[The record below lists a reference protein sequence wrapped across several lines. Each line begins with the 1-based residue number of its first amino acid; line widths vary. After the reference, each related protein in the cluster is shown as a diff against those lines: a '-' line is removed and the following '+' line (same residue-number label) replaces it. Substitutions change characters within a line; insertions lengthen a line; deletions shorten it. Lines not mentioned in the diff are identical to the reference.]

1 MERFIE
7 KNPHEKFDVIVIGGG
22 ISGASVA
29 YEAATRGLKVALL
42 EKKDFSW
49 ATSAA
54 TSKMIH
60 GGLRYLVNGEVRLV
74 RESLRERRVLENIAP
89 NYVYPQPI
97 MMMHHKKPLKNNKR
111 VVKVGMLLYDALS
124 YDKNRTWDPCKRI
137 PAHKT
142 ISRREVLRQEPHV
155 RAEGLAGASVF
166 CDCMSIFPERLT
178 LAFIKSAVAHGAK
191 AANYAKVEGFLMDA
205 GNRVAGVK
213 VKDLLTG
220 EVHDIAGT
228 VTVNCGG
235 PWADLLLDMAKPDG
249 KDAPMLRRSEGIHI
263 ITAKRL
269 LSGQYIVGSMTPS
282 GRHFFLIPWRNHTLI
297 GTTDKPFNGN
307 PDDYRVT
314 RESIMELIDDVNR
327 SFGDGKLSYEDVKHT
342 YGGLRPLVEKETRE
356 TYASSRKYEIY
367 DNKDAGLDGLITV
380 EGGKYTTSRR
390 LAENC
395 LKIVAVKLGRDLGKS
410 VTNKKFLTGCEIKD
424 LNFFMN
430 EARTQDNGLSPAT
443 LEYLAR
449 NYGTEYREIAKL
461 AREDQ
466 SLSETLN
473 NDGEIQA
480 QVVYAVRNEMARTLS
495 DIVMRRTG
503 IGTLGNPGEEV
514 LRKVADVA
522 ARELRWD
529 KEKTEKEIAAVV
541 HLLKIPVD

>member
-380 EGGKYTTSRR
+380 EGGKYTTSRQ

-449 NYGTEYREIAKL
+449 NYGTEYKEIAKL

-514 LRKVADVA
+514 LRKVAVVA
-522 ARELRWD
+522 AKELRWD